1 MLNWSGK
8 NDLQK
13 LLTSAASSARL
24 MAMNIIRQLG
34 AATLGYL
41 QRMGIMGVFLSKAFF
56 YAAIPPL
63 KFTRVL
69 KQIRFIGLQSMFVI
83 VLTGGFCGMVL
94 GYQGFQSLKPF
105 GSDAFL
111 GPVVGL
117 SLIKELGPVFAALM
131 VTGRAGSA
139 IAAEIGIMRIGEQ
152 IDALELMGLNPYRY
166 LIVPNLLAGMICLP
180 LLTAIF
186 DVVGIFG
193 AYLIGVKILGVGAGT
208 YFGEMVNYVEMQD
221 IMEGV
226 YKSLSFGIIIVWVC
240 CYKGYYTGVF
250 TGFGA
255 EGVSK
260 ATTQAVVLSSV
271 LILVWDY
278 FMTSVLF

>member
-1 MLNWSGK
+1 
-8 NDLQK
+8 
-13 LLTSAASSARL
+13 
-24 MAMNIIRQLG
+24 
-34 AATLGYL
+34 
-41 QRMGIMGVFLSKAFF
+41 MGIMGIFLLNTFLYVFL
-56 YAAIPPL
+56 PPL

-69 KQIRFIGLQSMFVI
+69 KQIRFIGLQSVFVI
-83 VLTGGFCGMVL
+83 ILTGCFSGMVL
-94 GYQGFQSLKPF
+94 GFQGYYTLTRF

-111 GPVVGL
+111 GPMVGL
-117 SLIKELGPVFAALM
+117 ALIKELGPVIAALM

-139 IAAEIGIMRIGEQ
+139 ITAEIGIMRISEQ
-152 IDALELMGLNPYRY
+152 ISALELMGLNPYRY
-166 LIVPNLLAGMICLP
+166 LIVPNFLAAIISLP

-193 AYLIGVKILGVGAGT
+193 GYLIGVKLLGVGSGV
-208 YFGEMVNYVEMQD
+208 YLGEMANYVEMQD
-221 IMEGV
+221 IMEGI
-226 YKSLSFGIIIVWVC
+226 YKSFSFGVIIAWVC
-240 CYKGYYTGVF
+240 CFKGYYAGVF

-278 FMTSVLF
+278 FMTSLLF